1 MIMTTYA
8 ARLTQT
14 EMGIH
19 AMVVRVDADGWE
31 QVDGTFRARCF
42 TTASNAERATA
53 KHIQAR
59 G

>member
-1 MIMTTYA
+1 MSIYA

-42 TTASNAERATA
+42 ASLANAQRATA